1 MLILCLAFLGPA
13 MVLTKVATQLKF
25 CPAMWDDLISLILAS
40 FAAFLLFPFIVAI
53 LMGVKCYLSVVL
65 ATSDVRIFSCHHWLF
80 VYLIWRNVNWN
91 NLLIFKWVCLSI
103 FASNNY
109 FHILGTGPFLMDDL
123 QIFLILYIAF
133 PFSLMVSFITQKFL
147 FLIRFNRH
155 FFFFLL
161 VFWYF
166 IWDTIDKPKVTEI
179 YIYVF
184 FCSFRSHRHVGLWSI
199 SSLLLNMVWGNGP
212 ALFFHMWKPSCPRT
226 IW

>member
-155 FFFFLL
+155 FFFFCLCFGIL
-161 VFWYF
+161 F
-166 IWDTIDKPKVTEI
+166 EI
-179 YIYVF
+179 PLTNPRSQRFTYM
-184 FCSFRSHRHVGLWSI
+184 CSFVVLDPI
-199 SSLLLNMVWGNGP
+199 DM
-212 ALFFHMWKPSCPRT
+212 
-226 IW
+226 